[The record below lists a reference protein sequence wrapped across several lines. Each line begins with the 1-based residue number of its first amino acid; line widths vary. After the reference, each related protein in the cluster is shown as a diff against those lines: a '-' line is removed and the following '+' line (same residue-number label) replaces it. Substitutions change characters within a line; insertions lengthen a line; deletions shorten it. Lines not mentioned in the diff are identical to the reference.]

1 MLLAGDAAHIHS
13 TLGGQGLNLGLG
25 DAMNFGWKLAATIRG
40 GAPEGLLNSYAQERH
55 PARRADTRLVT
66 SRSRS
71 HAAERQLPRDEAII
85 RDLMDTR
92 DGTTYFAGR
101 VWGVGI
107 RYDLG
112 GHHSPAGRS
121 VPDFQLGNGDR
132 VKRPL
137 RTDVAFCLIARPTY
151 R

>member
-1 MLLAGDAAHIHS
+1 M
-13 TLGGQGLNLGLG
+13 NL
-25 DAMNFGWKLAATIRG
+25 GWKLAATIRG
-40 GAPEGLLNSYAQERH
+40 GAPEGLLDSYAQERH

-66 SRSRS
+66 SPSRS
-71 HAAERQLPRDEAII
+71 HAAERSCAIEAII

-132 VKRPL
+132 VKRHL
-137 RTDVAFCLIARPTY
+137 RTDVAFCLIAGPTY
-151 R
+151 H

>member
-1 MLLAGDAAHIHS
+1 MRRNGIRRGAQILDWSRAQAAVMRPS
-13 TLGGQGLNLGLG
+13 
-25 DAMNFGWKLAATIRG
+25 A
-40 GAPEGLLNSYAQERH
+40 SS
-55 PARRADTRLVT
+55 RAI
-66 SRSRS
+66 
-71 HAAERQLPRDEAII
+71 EAII

-132 VKRPL
+132 VKRHL
-137 RTDVAFCLIARPTY
+137 RTDVAFCLIAGPTY
-151 R
+151 H